1 MKAVFSKYLQ
11 AAKANLRFELLPHF
25 LLTLLLCALC
35 PVIFGLNDLN
45 AAEAAAPLEMVVSL
59 SGVLLLTPLFLPE
72 QDKTLSGI
80 LYTKKTPPVCIYVL
94 RACYSVLLI
103 ILLSGGFTRILFL
116 LHSDVGSAHLTGTVS
131 TALFLGGLGAVV
143 FAVSN
148 NIAAAYM
155 APAILYVLALGGGT
169 NLGVFDPFLM
179 TRGDFG
185 GKPWQMAV
193 GLVLL
198 AAAVLYRSSRKALR

>member
-11 AAKANLRFELLPHF
+11 AAKINLRFELLPHF

-35 PVIFGLNDLN
+35 PVIFGLNDLS

-59 SGVLLLTPLFLPE
+59 SGILLLTPLFLPE
-72 QDKTLSGI
+72 QDKTLGGI
-80 LYTKKTPPVCIYVL
+80 LYTKKTPPVCIHIL

-103 ILLSGGFTRILFL
+103 LLISGVFTGVLYL
-116 LHSDVGSAHLTGTVS
+116 LHSDVGPAHLIGTVS
-131 TALFLGGLGAVV
+131 TALFLGGLGAAV

-155 APAILYVLALGGGT
+155 APAIIYVFAVGGGA
-169 NLGVFDPFLM
+169 NMGVFDPFMM
-179 TRGDFG
+179 TRGDFS
-185 GKPWQMAV
+185 GKPWQMAI
-193 GLVLL
+193 GLALL